1 MPTSDKQLA
10 ANRANAAKSTG
21 PRTPEGKARSA
32 QNACTHRF
40 TASTFAVVRLEELD
54 EIARLKQDLVA
65 VYQPVNSQE
74 LFALEQM
81 ALAQHTML
89 RAYRLESGLF
99 TTCLDHALND
109 NGALSPPCA
118 RSSPAMAISK
128 SPAPKLAIT

>member
-1 MPTSDKQLA
+1 MRFPSREEPGLGFLVAD
-10 ANRANAAKSTG
+10 TG
-21 PRTPEGKARSA
+21 PATSANFNPEALELKLEPSSGNASCSSSLNARA
-32 QNACTHRF
+32 HRF

-81 ALAQHTML
+81 ALAPQTML

-99 TTCLDHALND
+99 TTCLDQALD
-109 NGALSPPCA
+109 LASG
-118 RSSPAMAISK
+118 RTRPA
-128 SPAPKLAIT
+128 